1 MRNFLKARSLVLW
14 VIVLGVMSGV
24 LWASFYRIDEI
35 TKGTATVIASSR
47 IQYIQAVDGGV
58 LEKLLVKE
66 GDRVESGQ
74 VLATLDTIRFQA
86 SYNELSARVAALKAQ
101 IVRLRAEITGS
112 ADLVFPAELSS
123 FTEIIAVQRALF
135 RQRKKSLEE
144 ELSTLQIAVDLANED
159 AVLVRQLGKEGDVS
173 RSELIRVERALN
185 DARAQYVNRKNKFFQ
200 EVSAELAKLED
211 DLAQNQEVKVQR
223 EKILQDSAFRAAVP
237 GIVKNVRFTTPG
249 AVLRGG
255 EELMQI
261 VPVDDELLLEAK
273 IRPVDIAH
281 VKTGLFANIKFD
293 PFDHTIYGAVNGQV
307 VYVSP
312 DTIKEEGK
320 NADLT
325 YYRVHVVIPG
335 NPVTTQIGRKLD
347 ILPGMT
353 AQVDIRTGKRT
364 VMDYLLKPLKKT
376 LSDSLGER

>member
-1 MRNFLKARSLVLW
+1 MRNFFKARSLVLW
-14 VIVLGVMSGV
+14 VIVLGVMSGI

-58 LEKLLVKE
+58 LDKLMVKE
-66 GDRVESGQ
+66 GDRVERGQ

-86 SYNELSARVAALKAQ
+86 SYNELGARVAALKAQ

-112 ADLVFPAELSS
+112 SELVFPAELNT
-123 FTEIIAVQRALF
+123 FTEITDVQRALF

-144 ELSTLQIAVDLANED
+144 ELRTLQVAVDLANED
-159 AVLVRQLGKEGDVS
+159 AILVRQLGKEGDVS
-173 RSELIRVERALN
+173 RSEQIRVERALN
-185 DARAQYVNRKNKFFQ
+185 DARAQFINRKNKFFQ

-211 DLAQNQEVKVQR
+211 DLAQNQEVKTQR
-223 EKILQDSAFRAAVP
+223 GKILIDSVFRAATP

-255 EELMQI
+255 DELMQI
-261 VPVDDELLLEAK
+261 VPVDDELILEAK
-273 IRPVDIAH
+273 IRPVDIAY
-281 VKTGLFANIKFD
+281 VKLGLPANIKFD
-293 PFDHTIYGAVNGQV
+293 SFDHTIYGSVHGSV
-307 VYVSP
+307 SYISP
-312 DTIKEEGK
+312 DTLKEEGR
-320 NADLT
+320 NMDQT
-325 YYRVHVVIPG
+325 YYRVYLVIRG
-335 NPVTTQIGRKLD
+335 NPVQSHTGRQLE

-353 AQVDIRTGKRT
+353 AQVDIRTGSRT

-376 LSDSLGER
+376 LTESMGER